1 MGGNRSIT
9 APRTANVPASSTT
22 GEREKP
28 ARTSAATVASRSS
41 VVPDAIIS
49 HSDSNGARGT
59 TRRNSAAA
67 DATTTR
73 GAKPCDSRNK
83 TAIRRS
89 VVRRSACTSE

>member
-28 ARTSAATVASRSS
+28 ARRSAAMVASRSS
-41 VVPDAIIS
+41 VEPVAIIS
-49 HSDSNGARGT
+49 HSESNGARGT

-67 DATTTR
+67 DATSTR
-73 GAKPCDSRNK
+73 GANPCDSRNSA
-83 TAIRRS
+83 AIRCN
-89 VVRRSACTSE
+89 VVRRSACISA

>member
-1 MGGNRSIT
+1 MT

-41 VVPDAIIS
+41 VDPAVITW
-49 HSDSNGARGT
+49 HSESNAARGI

-67 DATTTR
+67 DATSTR
-73 GAKPCDSRNK
+73 GANPCDRRNSA
-83 TAIRRS
+83 AIRRS
-89 VVRRSACTSE
+89 VVRRSACTSA